1 MSGKDD
7 YELLRAWRSVSSAA
21 KAITCCDRDK
31 EAPSSR
37 KRLIDWAV
45 REREM
50 SFTMGNEGQQA
61 QDTHSPPKTLRFTE
75 LILTVD
81 IKELQLM

>member
-1 MSGKDD
+1 
-7 YELLRAWRSVSSAA
+7 
-21 KAITCCDRDK
+21 
-31 EAPSSR
+31 
-37 KRLIDWAV
+37 
-45 REREM
+45 M

-81 IKELQLM
+81 IKELQLMSE